1 MWKVLVLLLVMLTTV
16 DAEHLASVVSE
27 KEQELDRRLKPFEV
41 ECLET
46 QLLQLQLK
54 ELPNATKKTNS
65 YKIELKA
72 ATDKLAR
79 FKRKANFKDEILV
92 PKKAPRTDAE
102 RQQKVIILILM
113 LLMLL
118 IKLTMLMMGR
128 LAQMRDNNAEVNVEI
143 KYVDDDAHGEQLVI
157 NDQSYFFAHN
167 VYYLANR

>member
-1 MWKVLVLLLVMLTTV
+1 MWKVLVLLLVMLTSV

-72 ATDKLAR
+72 ATDKD
-79 FKRKANFKDEILV
+79 KILV
-92 PKKAPRTDAE
+92 PKKAR
-102 RQQKVIILILM
+102 RQKCL
-113 LLMLL
+113 
-118 IKLTMLMMGR
+118 GP
-128 LAQMRDNNAEVNVEI
+128 
-143 KYVDDDAHGEQLVI
+143 DDPKALRR
-157 NDQSYFFAHN
+157 S
-167 VYYLANR
+167 